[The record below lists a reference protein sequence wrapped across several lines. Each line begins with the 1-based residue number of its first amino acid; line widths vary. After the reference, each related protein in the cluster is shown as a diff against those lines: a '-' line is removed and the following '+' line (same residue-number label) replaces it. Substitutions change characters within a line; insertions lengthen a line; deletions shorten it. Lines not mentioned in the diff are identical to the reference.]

1 MIEIPLTGGAANAHQ
16 SLSVQLG
23 DNLVDLEINYLTR
36 FDQWTMNVSV
46 GGVVKIAGAMLL
58 PSADLSESFR
68 AGLGKFMFAGDVPTL
83 DNLGKNNQLVWTDG

>member
-16 SLSVQLG
+16 TLSVQLG

-36 FDQWTMNVSV
+36 FGQWEMKASV
-46 GGVVKIAGAMLL
+46 GGVLKMAGVMLL

-68 AGLGKFMFAGDVPTL
+68 AGLGQFVFTGDEPTL
-83 DNLGKNNQLVWTDG
+83 DNLGKNNQLVWIDG